1 MKKFISLFLMSVL
14 ILSLCVSAFAEPA
27 TIAAVKPEKESSIE
41 EQIKLIYANLSALSK
56 DDAEKKEFWHYAV
69 TDLDHNGRVE
79 FIVANT
85 LGRDYFTY
93 ACIYEVGE
101 DLASFIQCDMG
112 VKEGDPFVDII
123 ADSADTYYD
132 KTNDTWYYMFTEGYA
147 ANEDKFYAVKCSVS
161 LKEAYVAAAA
171 YAKQTTEAINGV
183 TVTSFLDMEDNIITP
198 DEFNAA
204 GDNQFAKLDKS
215 STNFDWFTMDEVKTS
230 ARLSESYEVFSG
242 IREAK
247 KKIEIV
253 PAPTPTPSSQFLMIT
268 KNPTSENGL
277 SAGDTCWFVA
287 YADNATSIEWT
298 LVSPNGGEYSAT
310 GFEKQF
316 IQCDV
321 SGERTVNLC
330 IQNVSESM
338 SGWGAYCTFWGAN
351 GQVVRSTTAYMN
363 VKSKPQPVPEKY
375 WQCGYCGHTNKDS
388 VDFCGYCG
396 RPRHTA
402 ENWMCSH
409 CGYVYNEEWRDY
421 CAQCGSSRYTWGCN
435 YCGYAYND
443 TSRDYCEQCGRFRYA
458 EYWTCGYC
466 GYSANLEGSIVC
478 EACGNIRG
486 ADAGWTC
493 EYCGTRNRVNDY
505 YCTTCGHPQYY
516 YEESADWQCGNC
528 GVWND
533 EYEVYCA
540 GCGIA
545 RSGNGSIDDVIGYE
559 ENGNIVID

>member
-1 MKKFISLFLMSVL
+1 MSVL
-14 ILSLCVSAFAEPA
+14 ILSLCISAFADPA
-27 TIAAVKPEKESSIE
+27 TIAAVKPEKETSVE
-41 EQIKLIYANLSALSK
+41 EQVKLIYANLSALSK
-56 DDAEKKEFWHYAV
+56 DDAAKNELWQYAV
-69 TDLDHNGRVE
+69 TDLDHNGRLE
-79 FIVANT
+79 LIAANT

-93 ACIYEVGE
+93 ACIYEVGA
-101 DLASFIQCDMG
+101 DLASFTQCDMG

-147 ANEDKFYAVKCSVS
+147 ANADKFYAVKCSVS

-215 STNFDWFTMDEVKTS
+215 STNFDWFKLDDVKTS
-230 ARLSESYEVFSG
+230 ARLSESYEVFAG

-268 KNPTSENGL
+268 KNPTSEYGL
-277 SAGDTCWFVA
+277 SAGDTCIFVA
-287 YADNATSIEWT
+287 YADNASSKEWT
-298 LVSPNGGEYSAT
+298 FVSPNGGEYNAT
-310 GFEKQF
+310 SFEKQF

-321 SGERTVNLC
+321 SGENTVNLY
-330 IQNVSESM
+330 IQNVSEGM

-351 GQVVRSTTAYMN
+351 GQVVRSSTAYMN

-375 WQCGYCGHTNKDS
+375 WQCGYCSHTNKDS
-388 VDFCGYCG
+388 EEYCGYCG
-396 RPRHTA
+396 RPRHTR
-402 ENWMCSH
+402 ESWLCSH

-421 CAQCGSSRYTWGCN
+421 CAQCGCSRYTWEC
-435 YCGYAYND
+435 YHCGYAYND
-443 TSRDYCEQCGRFRYA
+443 TSRDYCEQCGKSRYA

-466 GYSANLEGSIVC
+466 GYSANLEGNIAC

-493 EYCGTRNRVNDY
+493 EYCGTRNRVNDD

-516 YEESADWQCGNC
+516 TGDTSSDWQCGIC

-533 EYEVYCA
+533 EFEVYCA
-540 GCGIA
+540 GCGVA
-545 RSGNGSIDDVIGYE
+545 RSGNGSIDDVYDYE
-559 ENGNIVID
+559 ENENIVID